1 MQVNTQQWLQDGYI
15 ILREVIPPD
24 RLESLR
30 TSYETLVERQHQIW
44 AGELEWDEP
53 IATDYKAKQPRLVLN
68 SVVDAD
74 TADAVEFCL
83 HDNTLGVS
91 RQILQAPEAAPA
103 AMFFMCNPKTDHG
116 PDRWHRDVVGTRI
129 APLRGLQED
138 MLANTPLSV
147 QWNIPLYDDDVLWVV
162 PGSHRRANTPA
173 EDRQLAEN
181 RRVPLKGG
189 IPVELKAGD
198 GVVYSSMILHWPSNY
213 STKLRR
219 VLHLGYRPFGGPVYP
234 YGAHFYWNLR
244 FTRHLSPAARGQ
256 FERFAQLGNEEHDRI
271 EAFFRAVLAKD
282 EAAFR
287 VELAILH
294 PGEAERIVCV
304 VLLSRL
310 ATKIHALCTPE
321 IANLPYKA
329 RVKAVGDQRS
339 SFYQAEDIAGRF
351 STEELAQL
359 KKRFAPLEAS
369 LSSDVEMP
377 SDFGVEEFVA
387 SWG

>member
-1 MQVNTQQWLQDGYI
+1 MQVNSQQWEDDGYI

-30 TSYETLVERQHQIW
+30 ASYETLVERQHQIW
-44 AGELEWDEP
+44 AGELDWDEP

-91 RQILQAPEAAPA
+91 RQILQAPEAAPT

-116 PDRWHRDVVGTRI
+116 PDRWHRDIVGARL

-147 QWNIPLYDDDVLWVV
+147 QWNIPLYDDDVLWIV
-162 PGSHRRANTPA
+162 PVSHRRANTAA

-181 RRVPLKGG
+181 RRVPLPGSM
-189 IPVELKAGD
+189 PVELKAGD

-213 STKLRR
+213 STKRRR
-219 VLHLGYRPFGGPVYP
+219 VIHLGYRPFGGQVYP

-244 FTRHLSPAARGQ
+244 FTRHLSPAARAQ
-256 FERFAQLGNEEHDRI
+256 FERFAQLSDEEHDRV

-287 VELAILH
+287 AELAVLH

-310 ATKIHALCTPE
+310 ATKIHELRTPE
-321 IANLPYKA
+321 IANLPLSA
-329 RVKAVGDQRS
+329 RAKAVGDQRTS
-339 SFYQAEDIAGRF
+339 LYLAEDVAGRF
-351 STEELAQL
+351 STEELALL
-359 KKRFAPLEAS
+359 KQRFAPLEAR
-369 LSSDVEMP
+369 LGNDVEMP
-377 SDFGVEEFVA
+377 SDFGVEEFIT
-387 SWG
+387 SWA